1 MAKRKVRV
9 QLLNEQT
16 NEVIEEVDVMT
27 SADSVVFGDGETFQ
41 DKLNS
46 GKLKGEKGDKGD
58 KGDAFSIAKVYS
70 SISAMNA
77 DYSNNEVTLG
87 QFVVIDTGNVNDVDN
102 AKLYVKGL
110 SSYTY
115 LTDLS
120 GADGLQGP
128 QGTPGINGKDGND
141 GQKGN
146 TGTSIRFKGEWN
158 SSTLYVSDA
167 NYIDLVVNNGNTYRC
182 KLNNTNQAVTNTTY
196 WELVAKKGADG
207 ATGTPGAKGDPGTP
221 GKDGLDGDGVKIGT
235 TLATATEGKL
245 FFKVIN

>member
-27 SADSVVFGDGETFQ
+27 SADSVVFSDGETFQ
-41 DKLNS
+41 DKLNL
-46 GKLKGEKGDKGD
+46 GKLKGQKGD
-58 KGDAFSIAKVYS
+58 KGDAFSIAKVYNS
-70 SISAMNA
+70 VSAMNA
-77 DYSNNEVTLG
+77 DYSNSEVKIG

-128 QGTPGINGKDGND
+128 QGQPGKDGNE

-158 SSTLYVSDA
+158 SSTLYVCDA
-167 NYIDLVVNNGNTYRC
+167 NYIDLVVSNGNTYRC

-196 WELVAKKGADG
+196 WELVAKKGDP
-207 ATGTPGAKGDPGTP
+207 GTQGAKGDPGTP
-221 GKDGLDGDGVKIGT
+221 GKDGQDGDSVKIGT

-245 FFKVIN
+245 FFKVIS

>member
-27 SADSVVFGDGETFQ
+27 SADSVLFSDGETFQ
-41 DKLNS
+41 QKLDA
-46 GKLKGEKGDKGD
+46 GKLKGIKGDR
-58 KGDAFSIAKVYS
+58 GDAFSIAKVYS
-70 SISAMNA
+70 SVSAMNA
-77 DYSNNEVTLG
+77 DYNNSEVTLG
-87 QFVVIDTGNVNDVDN
+87 QFVAIDTGNVNDEDN

-110 SSYTY
+110 TEYTY

-128 QGTPGINGKDGND
+128 QGIQGKD

-146 TGTSIRFKGEWN
+146 TGTSIRFKGDWN
-158 SSTLYVSDA
+158 SSTLYVCDA
-167 NYIDLVVNNGNTYRC
+167 NYIDLVVSNGNTYRC
-182 KLNNTNQAVTNTTY
+182 KLNNTNQEVTNPTY
-196 WELVAKKGADG
+196 WELIAKKGADG
-207 ATGTPGAKGDPGTP
+207 TPGVKGDKGDPGMP
-221 GKDGLDGDGVKIGT
+221 GKDGQDGDSVKIGT